1 MSSSTQLETTK
12 ARSEFRKRIYFF
24 TLKLI
29 EFIDSLPKDNVTQR
43 ISDELFGSGT
53 SVISNYI
60 EATAASTKKDLA
72 NYTISSLKFANESK
86 LWLALLRDSKRA
98 RAEKVKWFL
107 DELDDIS
114 TSLAN
119 SINQPK

>member
-72 NYTISSLKFANESK
+72 NHTISSLKFANESK